1 LKFLRPILIFLT
13 LLSGYASAQKAA
25 QTLLVLPFENSSK
38 APGLEWIA
46 EAFPEVIGEG
56 MASRGMFVV
65 SRDDRNYAFDRM
77 GVPASTRLSRQT
89 LYRISEQMDVDYVV
103 LGSFT
108 YDGQNFTATAQLLDM
123 KKLYLAPEKKESG
136 PLVNMVLIQRSLTWD
151 LLRSLTPE
159 TMPPKQAF
167 LEGWNTVRL
176 DAFENYIRGTLATSR
191 QERVQ
196 RFREAV
202 RLNPDYTRA
211 MLQLGKTYFQSREY
225 ESAASWFS
233 RIPESDSLSTEANFY
248 LGLSAFYLGDYEK
261 AESAFKYLESR
272 LPLTE
277 VNNNLGVVLGRR
289 GKRAELEYL
298 QKAAAADPNDPDYR
312 FNLAIAYAR
321 ASDGATALRQL
332 REAVRLRPNDAE
344 AKAFLDSLNSVSGT
358 GLVNSFRQQSPSGN
372 AKLPL
377 QRIKRNYDETSYRSL
392 ALEIQRAGEARL
404 AKADP
409 KEHAAFYVE
418 RGQQFLTQGFMED
431 AEKAFQEAV
440 VLDPTSA
447 GAHLGLA
454 QVFEANGKG
463 EQALAEANA
472 AYRLQPSVTPLLVLA
487 RQNLKDNKLSAAS
500 EQVERALVLEPSNQ
514 EAQSIKNR
522 IDEKLAAARN

>member
-1 LKFLRPILIFLT
+1 
-13 LLSGYASAQKAA
+13 
-25 QTLLVLPFENSSK
+25 
-38 APGLEWIA
+38 
-46 EAFPEVIGEG
+46 
-56 MASRGMFVV
+56 MFVV

-77 GVPASTRLSRQT
+77 GIPASTHLSRQT

-159 TMPPKQAF
+159 TLPAKQAF
-167 LEGWNTVRL
+167 LEGGNTVRL
-176 DAFENYIRGTLATSR
+176 DAFENYIRGVLATSR

-202 RLNPDYTRA
+202 RLNPNYTPA
-211 MLQLGKTYFQSREY
+211 MLQLGKTYFSNREY
-225 ESAASWFS
+225 ELAASWFS
-233 RIPESDSLSTEANFY
+233 RIPETDNLSAEAHFY
-248 LGLSAFYLGDYEK
+248 LGLSAFYLGDYAK
-261 AESAFKYLESR
+261 AESAFKYLEAR

-277 VNNNLGVVLGRR
+277 VNNNLGVVMGKR

-298 QKAAAADPNDPDYR
+298 QKAVAADPNDPDYR

-321 ASDGATALRQL
+321 ASDGATAVRQL
-332 REAVRLRPNDAE
+332 KEVVRFRPNDAE
-344 AKAFLDSLNSVSGT
+344 AKAFLDTLNSVSGT
-358 GLVNSFRQQSPSGN
+358 ALVNSFRQQSAGS

-409 KEHAAFYVE
+409 KEHAVFYVE
-418 RGQQFLTQGFMED
+418 RGQQFFTQGFIED

-440 VLDPTSA
+440 VLDPTNV
-447 GAHLGLA
+447 GAHAGLA
-454 QVFEANGKG
+454 QVFETNGKG
-463 EQALAEANA
+463 EQAVAEANA
-472 AYRLQPSVTPLLVLA
+472 AYRLQPSVTALLVLA

-500 EQVERALVLEPSNQ
+500 EEVDRALVLEPSNQ
-514 EAQSIKNR
+514 EAQSIKKA